1 MFFIVT
7 VITAL
12 NWLLNIIIV
21 NKLCKL
27 IINKLTRGELYHYI
41 ANSLASATLTPRPFL
56 TSKKH
61 KEQFVLLRLWEQMN
75 FYQEGIE
82 LFMSN

>member
-1 MFFIVT
+1 MISLVP
-7 VITAL
+7 VVPQVPL
-12 NWLLNIIIV
+12 V
-21 NKLCKL
+21 PQVPV
-27 IINKLTRGELYHYI
+27 ELYHYI

-75 FYQEGIE
+75 FYQEDIE